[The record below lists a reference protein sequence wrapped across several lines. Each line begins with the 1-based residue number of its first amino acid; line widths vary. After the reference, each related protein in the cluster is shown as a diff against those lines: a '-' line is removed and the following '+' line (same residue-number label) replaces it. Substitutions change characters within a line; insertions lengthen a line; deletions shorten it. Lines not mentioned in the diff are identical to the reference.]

1 MDDLSCMKK
10 YTSHIFGVIRM
21 KIFKKRLYAAAW
33 TISILSGIYV
43 CVRGFSMVV
52 FSGMENPLN
61 LVITNSTGTVGKNV
75 MNMYMPGVTY
85 GITKREEC
93 GVTQAIVNNIL
104 EGYPVYKYFDE
115 NSRYEITSDSEY
127 TYEMI
132 IAAEAADENYVNH
145 KTGEVFNSAGELVT
159 EENAQYIAQENS
171 DTDTNTSNS
180 TEGSSVNETDS
191 NQTTEEQNSDTENEG
206 QNEMKEQQAAESE
219 AVQEETQ
226 EANSAAV
233 TNQISEAVGKEYSL
247 EKLADFDFLK
257 NTFYTVDS
265 TTSADS
271 SRLNAKDMLGKDLTI
286 QQDSSVPQILIYHA
300 HSQEAF
306 VDSIEGDSST
316 TVVGVG
322 EYLAEILANT
332 YGYNVLHNTSTYDMI
347 NGKLDRNYA
356 YTLAEPDIKRIL
368 QENPSIQVV
377 IDLHRDGINEN
388 THLVTDINGKPTAQ
402 FMFFNGL
409 SRNRNG
415 NIEYL
420 YNPYIEDNLAFS
432 FQLQLQAAKYYP
444 GLTRKIYLKGFRY
457 NLHLIPKALL
467 IEVGGQ
473 TNTLEEAKNAMEPLA
488 DILDKVLKGN

>member
-1 MDDLSCMKK
+1 
-10 YTSHIFGVIRM
+10 M
-21 KIFKKRLYAAAW
+21 KIFKKRLNTMVW
-33 TISILSGIYV
+33 TIIILLGVYV
-43 CVRGFSMVV
+43 CVRGFSVVV

-61 LVITNSTGTVGKNV
+61 NVINSITGEVGKNV

-85 GITKREEC
+85 GVVSKGEESF
-93 GVTQAIVNNIL
+93 GQTLINDIL
-104 EGYPVYKYFDE
+104 ESYPIYKYFDE
-115 NSRYEITSDSEY
+115 NSGYETAADSEY

-132 IAAEAADENYVNH
+132 IAAEAAAENYVDPE
-145 KTGEVFNSAGELVT
+145 TGEGFNSAGELVA

-171 DTDTNTSNS
+171 NINNSNTIDESAVNS
-180 TEGSSVNETDS
+180 TDS
-191 NQTTEEQNSDTENEG
+191 NQTTEEQNSDTTNGGQTENEG
-206 QNEMKEQQAAESE
+206 QQVTENDGA
-219 AVQEETQ
+219 QEEVQ

-233 TNQISEAVGKEYSL
+233 ENQTAAIKGVEYSL
-247 EKLADFDFLK
+247 DKLADFDYLK

-265 TTSADS
+265 STIADAK
-271 SRLNAKDMLGKDLTI
+271 RLNAKAMIEEDMAI
-286 QQDSSVPQILIYHA
+286 QQDSSVPQILIYHT

-322 EYLAEILANT
+322 AYLAEILSKT
-332 YGYNVLHNTSTYDMI
+332 YGYNIIHNTSTYDMI

-377 IDLHRDGINEN
+377 IDLHRDGLNKN
-388 THLVTDINGKPTAQ
+388 THLVTELNGKPTAQ

-409 SRNRNG
+409 SRNKNG

-420 YNPYIEDNLAFS
+420 YNPYINDNLAFS
-432 FQLQLQAAKYYP
+432 FQMQLQAAKYYP
-444 GLTRKIYLKGFRY
+444 GVTRKIYLKSLRF
-457 NLHLIPKALL
+457 NLHLMPRALL
-467 IEVGGQ
+467 VEVGGQ